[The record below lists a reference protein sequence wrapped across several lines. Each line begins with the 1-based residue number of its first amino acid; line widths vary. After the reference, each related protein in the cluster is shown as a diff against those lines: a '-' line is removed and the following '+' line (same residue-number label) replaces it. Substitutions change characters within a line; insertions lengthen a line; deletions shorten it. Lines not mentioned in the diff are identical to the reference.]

1 MYGIRGSAANKYAD
15 DNDIIFIDRRY
26 DLSDAIVAGIE
37 KKVWKKSGAT
47 QKPTVTLRGTKLKE
61 GRDYTLSY
69 RKNKEVGLA
78 EVRINS
84 AGNYDGFCIR
94 KFKINPKQV
103 TGLKL
108 TAGKNELKAIW
119 KEEKGET
126 LSGYELQYSSSANFK
141 NDAATMTIGKDVFR
155 VFAAALGSRDC
166 RKTPGTILH
175 ADGRGIEIACG
186 KGESV
191 LITELQAPGKKRMKA
206 ADFLRGHPITEDKV
220 S

>member
-1 MYGIRGSAANKYAD
+1 
-15 DNDIIFIDRRY
+15 
-26 DLSDAIVAGIE
+26 
-37 KKVWKKSGAT
+37 
-47 QKPTVTLRGTKLKE
+47 
-61 GRDYTLSY
+61 
-69 RKNKEVGLA
+69 
-78 EVRINS
+78 
-84 AGNYDGFCIR
+84 
-94 KFKINPKQV
+94 
-103 TGLKL
+103 
-108 TAGKNELKAIW
+108 
-119 KEEKGET
+119 
-126 LSGYELQYSSSANFK
+126 
-141 NDAATMTIGKDVFR
+141 MTIGKDVFR